1 MVSVPIVFSGRGSG
15 RKLAFQVLKLL
26 QLITPQHEY
35 EEVVPAKFLQIVKQK
50 TSKNPGITQRDI
62 NQIFAPEFPYVPSEV
77 LLTELE
83 LPNEVKKYAT
93 IV

>member
-1 MVSVPIVFSGRGSG
+1 M
-15 RKLAFQVLKLL
+15 
-26 QLITPQHEY
+26 
-35 EEVVPAKFLQIVKQK
+35 PAKFLTIVKSK

-62 NQIFAPEFPYVPSEV
+62 NQIFAPDFPYVPSEV

-83 LPNEVKKYAT
+83 LPSEVSKYAT

>member
-1 MVSVPIVFSGRGSG
+1 M
-15 RKLAFQVLKLL
+15 LKLL

-62 NQIFAPEFPYVPSEV
+62 NQIFAPDFPYVPSDS
-77 LLTELE
+77 LFTELE
-83 LPNEVKKYAT
+83 LPSEVKKYAT